1 MTIKQNNRFVLKPF
15 LQQVSSCMH
24 KSSIYHYIT
33 PTGKFKSAAIIQ
45 LDKEI
50 GQELSK
56 VLLLFQVSNI
66 DREVPEKNPLTPF
79 LRRFING
86 PKQRPLI
93 MEVSLYGCSGV
104 WLVCI
109 Q

>member
-1 MTIKQNNRFVLKPF
+1 VAPSVIKANLKMSGSICL

-24 KSSIYHYIT
+24 KSSLYHYIT

-56 VLLLFQVSNI
+56 VLLLFQVSKI
-66 DREVPEKNPLTPF
+66 ETSVAVF
-79 LRRFING
+79 LSHF
-86 PKQRPLI
+86 L
-93 MEVSLYGCSGV
+93 
-104 WLVCI
+104 
-109 Q
+109 